1 MLEILKHAHS
11 GLRWVALILLLL
23 AIVNAFTSSTYEK
36 KHRLINLFAMVSLH
50 TQLLIGFGLY
60 FISPRVKFVEH
71 WMSSEVSGGAYRFY
85 NMEHISMMIIAIIL
99 VTIGHSKS
107 KKGSTPAEK
116 FKPIK
121 LWYVLGLIL
130 ILAAIPWPFRTA
142 LGGAWF

>member
-11 GLRWVALILLLL
+11 GLRWVALILLVF
-23 AIVNAFTSSTYEK
+23 AVVNAMTSTTYEK

-50 TQLLIGFGLY
+50 TQILLGFALY
-60 FISPRVKFVEH
+60 FMSDKVKFVEG
-71 WMSSEVSGGAYRFY
+71 WMKEDMYRFY
-85 NMEHISMMIIAIIL
+85 GMEHLMGMLIAIVL

-107 KKGSTPAEK
+107 KKGNSPAEK

-121 LWYVLGLIL
+121 LWYLIGLIL
-130 ILAAIPWPFRTA
+130 ILASIPWPFRTA